1 MGVPMAADEVG
12 LIRRV
17 DSRFLVT
24 CNCQQKC
31 QQNLSI
37 STQNGLLRLRSLR

>member
-24 CNCQQKC
+24 CNCQQ
-31 QQNLSI
+31 NLSI
-37 STQNGLLRLRSLR
+37 STQNGLLGLRSLR